1 MKRAKGFFERVL
13 PYASTAAGQ
22 RHLLA
27 LRDAMIHIVPFTL
40 VNSAFVL
47 VSYFPWSVYQEFM
60 TRILGQGWQSWEAAF
75 IRPAMTGILALV
87 GAVTAA
93 SSLAKSYGHDGTE
106 AGVLALTAF
115 ALLAFRG
122 GGRRVSMDG
131 RWLWLAMLSGLSAAE
146 IQHRISEERIQG
158 SVRTK
163 IPPAFARSVRPMLPL
178 FVVVV
183 VFGGLRFFMGLIS
196 GEIFGDFWMHWIQ
209 RPVFHLG
216 TSLPGTMLAQAV
228 NSLFWG
234 MGLHGAQLVN
244 SVMLPAW
251 TIQMLEN
258 LEVFTSGG
266 RVLPNIVTKQFIEL
280 FIWTGGSAGTMSM
293 VIWIKLFAKSEHV
306 RMVGKT
312 AFIPAVFNIDEP
324 IIFGLPVA
332 LNPILMVPLL
342 LAPLM
347 TTAFSYLTM
356 RAGIFPMT
364 CGIDL
369 PWTTPVLIGGF
380 LATGGN
386 VMGAVLQLCN
396 MGISF
401 LVYAPF
407 IYVYDGRMA
416 ETEKR
421 NRDK

>member
-1 MKRAKGFFERVL
+1 MKRANEILEKAL
-13 PYASTAAGQ
+13 PGASAIAGQ
-22 RHLLA
+22 RHMLA
-27 LRDAMIHIVPFTL
+27 MRTAMIYIVPFTL

-47 VSYFPWSVYQEFM
+47 VSHFPWTAYQEFM
-60 TRILGQGWQSWEAAF
+60 THVLGQGWQGWEEAF

-87 GAVTAA
+87 GAAAAA

-115 ALLAFRG
+115 VLLVFREG
-122 GGRRVSMDG
+122 ELRECLDG
-131 RWLWLAMLSGLSAAE
+131 RWLWLAMLSGLAAAE
-146 IQHRISEERIQG
+146 LQHRISGKEIRKRMPQ
-158 SVRTK
+158 
-163 IPPAFARSVRPMLPL
+163 AFARSIRPMLLL
-178 FVVVV
+178 FVVVA
-183 VFGGLRFFMGLIS
+183 VFGGLRFFMDLIS
-196 GEIFGDFWMHWIQ
+196 GEVFGDFWMRWIQ
-209 RPVFHLG
+209 RPAFYLG
-216 TSLPGTMLAQAV
+216 TSLPGTLLAQAV

-251 TIQMLEN
+251 TIRMLEN

-266 RVLPNIVTKQFIEL
+266 TVLPNIVTKQFIEL
-280 FIWTGGSAGTMSM
+280 FIWTGGSAGTMSL

-306 RMVGKT
+306 RLVGKT

-332 LNPILMVPLL
+332 LNPILIVPFL

-407 IYVYDGRMA
+407 IYTYDRRMA
-416 ETEKR
+416 ETESR
-421 NRDK
+421 NRD